1 MKKMVMRVLPVILC
15 MAAAGPAYG
24 AQWRIGA
31 EENAGRLYGKC
42 RRCLDGKRTGDDER
56 GGRGNEDCDR
66 KQRQRAGIPA
76 E

>member
-31 EENAGRLYGKC
+31 EGRTAI
-42 RRCLDGKRTGDDER
+42 R
-56 GGRGNEDCDR
+56 
-66 KQRQRAGIPA
+66 
-76 E
+76 